1 MLLQPVY
8 AGSPCKSLISAGIFD
23 TKDARLKGVDVCP
36 VFLMPGEQGMNMNS
50 CFYAL
55 SINVKQFPSLIASK
69 LFFAK
74 VNCVWGVTGLVV

>member
-8 AGSPCKSLISAGIFD
+8 VGCPCKSLISAGIFD
-23 TKDARLKGVDVCP
+23 TKDARLKGGDVCP
-36 VFLMPGEQGMNMNS
+36 VSLMPGEQGTSMNS

-55 SINVKQFPSLIASK
+55 SINVKQFPSLIASNF
-69 LFFAK
+69 FFAK